1 MFQPLAPSSRGHA
14 PDRLRRFSIQSALFA
29 AVLCCAFGPNPARAS
44 GFDIHGFGTYVVL
57 LEVNASNSKGRLG
70 ESTSRRIVSANWSM
84 DLNRTTAA
92 FGKVGPLGPCDVATA
107 QETNRTQ
114 ADAGIWAAVSHHA
127 YVAGSYA
134 YLPVSY
140 QRDFVRGSFV
150 GLTSAVN
157 KMLSDTATSAD
168 AKSLVLGQYLHFA
181 QDIFF
186 HQDEKSGKP
195 FEAGSGKTS
204 REPDQVQPAQRAA
217 TSDGAIS
224 DAALKAYAFTY
235 QAAKTFNE
243 TGSLPQVPPPDKFD
257 SSFYGLLSAGERT
270 QIIKTLQAAG
280 IYKYLEAIG
289 RAYRAPNSVQNTDKA
304 EAARGT
310 RNVESLKD
318 SLTDIWKAAHPK
330 DPAFELPEIGA
341 GGYSDFV
348 NYDLHPEWVVPQ
360 QLRSEE
366 VDARRP
372 IDDLALAQQASE
384 QLRAKIEQGELILR
398 NDGTQQRDRV
408 RITLRALKRY
418 SDDGEDALKQLAKV
432 KDPVEKRR
440 SMQLAIS
447 NFQQGLRQATQMEMD
462 LNAEAARSRPNS
474 AAERA
479 PGKGKAPPLIPL
491 QEPSPAPQA
500 GAPPPSATAVKPPNS
515 QQSAPAPS
523 SGSCM
528 EAAAIEAFEQEID
541 EVVAVAVAAA
551 FDAVGAQLSVEDQNV
566 CLGASFAAVRSVLKG
581 GTAQVPEKCRPMAN
595 AGRAALTHYAGTHI
609 KALNPGVEELLSQ
622 LTAREP
628 TSGGPNSGAVGGPKP
643 DSQGPR

>member
-1 MFQPLAPSSRGHA
+1 
-14 PDRLRRFSIQSALFA
+14 
-29 AVLCCAFGPNPARAS
+29 
-44 GFDIHGFGTYVVL
+44 
-57 LEVNASNSKGRLG
+57 
-70 ESTSRRIVSANWSM
+70 
-84 DLNRTTAA
+84 
-92 FGKVGPLGPCDVATA
+92 VATA

-140 QRDFVRGSFV
+140 QRDVVRGSFV

-186 HQDEKSGKP
+186 HQDEKSGRP
-195 FEAGSGKTS
+195 FGAGSGKTS
-204 REPDQVQPAQRAA
+204 REPDQVQQAQRAA

-243 TGSLPQVPPPDKFD
+243 TGSLPQVPPPEKFD
-257 SSFYGLLSAGERT
+257 SSFYGPLSASERM

-304 EAARGT
+304 EAARDA

-341 GGYSDFV
+341 VGYSDFV
-348 NYDLHPEWVVPQ
+348 TYDLHPQWLVPE

-372 IDDLALAQQASE
+372 IDDLALTQQASGL
-384 QLRAKIEQGELILR
+384 LRAKIEQGELILR
-398 NDGTQQRDRV
+398 TGGTQQPDRL
-408 RITLRALKRY
+408 RIMLQALKKY
-418 SDDGEDALKQLAKV
+418 GDDGEDALKRFATA

-440 SMQLAIS
+440 SIQQAIS
-447 NFQQGLRQATQMEMD
+447 NFQQGLRQAGQMEMD
-462 LNAEAARSRPNS
+462 FNAERSRPNS
-474 AAERA
+474 AAERTSRKGSA
-479 PGKGKAPPLIPL
+479 PSLIPL
-491 QEPSPAPQA
+491 QSPSQQA
-500 GAPPPSATAVKPPNS
+500 GAPPPLATTVQPPGT
-515 QQSAPAPS
+515 QQSSIIA
-523 SGSCM
+523 
-528 EAAAIEAFEQEID
+528 
-541 EVVAVAVAAA
+541 
-551 FDAVGAQLSVEDQNV
+551 
-566 CLGASFAAVRSVLKG
+566 
-581 GTAQVPEKCRPMAN
+581 
-595 AGRAALTHYAGTHI
+595 AGRADLVALARPPLVDPYFTI
-609 KALNPGVEELLSQ
+609 KAAAWYDAPAIHCPPQYLAGKDQIFRNSVRDREELKDLK
-622 LTAREP
+622 LKAK
-628 TSGGPNSGAVGGPKP
+628 PKGHR
-643 DSQGPR
+643 DTWKEAAE